1 MNSVFPVRLKATT
14 PFEITLLRFGHNIIT
29 WQVPSSG
36 ARMSRPKEPRTSAVD
51 QAARALRDMAM
62 KREEGQLVGS
72 EDELMT
78 RLGVSRPTLR
88 QAAALVAQEHL
99 IEIKRGVNGGYFTS
113 RPSSI
118 TVARIAAIY
127 LEAHDAKLRELVRAV
142 EPIRHELA
150 QLAARNRDPEALAAL
165 GAFLDKER
173 ALDEQGG
180 ANDYLTFLKTEREL
194 GRLIGRAS
202 GNLLLELFLNITY
215 DLAARVSG
223 TDDVYAH
230 RPDRIEQYRL
240 HRNQMVAAILSGDEE
255 MASLATRRCSTIVV
269 EWMQDDMGSGGFQ
282 SDPMALPAR

>member
-1 MNSVFPVRLKATT
+1 
-14 PFEITLLRFGHNIIT
+14 
-29 WQVPSSG
+29 
-36 ARMSRPKEPRTSAVD
+36 MSRPKEPRTSAVD
-51 QAARALRDMAM
+51 QAARALRDIAM
-62 KREEGQLVGS
+62 NREEGQLVGS

-99 IEIKRGVNGGYFTS
+99 IEIKRGVNGGYFAS

-150 QLAARNRDPEALAAL
+150 QLAARNRDPEALSAL

-269 EWMQDDMGSGGFQ
+269 EWMQDDMGSGSFQ

>member
-1 MNSVFPVRLKATT
+1 
-14 PFEITLLRFGHNIIT
+14 
-29 WQVPSSG
+29 
-36 ARMSRPKEPRTSAVD
+36 MSRSKAPRTSAVD
-51 QAARALRDMAM
+51 HAARTLRDLSM
-62 KREEGQLVGS
+62 KRPEGALVGS

-99 IEIKRGVNGGYFTS
+99 IEIKRGVNGGYFAA

-127 LEAHDAKLRELVRAV
+127 LEAHDAKLRDLVRAV

-150 QLAARNRDPEALAAL
+150 QLAARNRDPEALARLA
-165 GAFLDKER
+165 AFLDKER
-173 ALDEQGG
+173 SLDGQG

-202 GNLLLELFLNITY
+202 GNLLLELFLNILY

-269 EWMQDDMGSGGFQ
+269 EWMQDDMGSGSFQ